1 MDTAGPQPGP
11 RTTSEP
17 AGIAEPTEIE
27 VKLGVDDPRP
37 LRALLRAP
45 QPGRLAG
52 FNATGSPVIVRI
64 TDRYLDTAPWAGRLE
79 QSGYRARLRRT
90 GREIELTVKRRGQ
103 IRGDVTER
111 LELKGPATR
120 SRVASRWPASVAR
133 DRVAAMVGD
142 LALQEVAAL
151 RQERLVRRLQRDE
164 TEVELS
170 LDALQALAGS
180 RVVARRWELEAEL
193 VRGDRTLLDE
203 LALALRR
210 VPGVRDPIGSK
221 LEFGRSGRLDSG
233 REPALR

>member
-1 MDTAGPQPGP
+1 VEAAGPPGLD
-11 RTTSEP
+11 
-17 AGIAEPTEIE
+17 GPTEIE
-27 VKLGVDDPRP
+27 IKLGVDDPRP

-45 QPGRLAG
+45 DPARLAG
-52 FNATGSPVIVRI
+52 FSPTGSPVVVRI

-79 QSGYRARLRRT
+79 LSGYRARLRRT
-90 GREIELTVKRRGQ
+90 GGAIELTVKRRGE

-111 LELKGPATR
+111 LELKAPATR
-120 SRVASRWPASVAR
+120 SRVASRWPPSVAR
-133 DRVAAMVGD
+133 DRVAAIAGD
-142 LALQEVAAL
+142 DALQEVAAL
-151 RQERLVRRLQRDE
+151 RQERLVRRVLRDG

-193 VRGDRTLLDE
+193 IRGDRRLLDD

-221 LEFGRSGRLDSG
+221 LEFGRSGRPNPSLEAPF
-233 REPALR
+233 R